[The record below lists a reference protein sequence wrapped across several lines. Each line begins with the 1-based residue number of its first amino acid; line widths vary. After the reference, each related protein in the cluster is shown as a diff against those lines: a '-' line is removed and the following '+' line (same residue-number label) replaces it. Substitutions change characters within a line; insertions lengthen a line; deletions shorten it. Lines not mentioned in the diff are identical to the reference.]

1 MSYFI
6 RPVTKNDESFL
17 WEMLYHAAHMAEE
30 GEPSPEAAKHNPDLV
45 KYVQDWERETDIGCL
60 ALDTESNQPIGAV
73 WIRLLIG
80 SEKTISY
87 VNDLT
92 PELAI
97 AVLPNYIGSGVG
109 TQLLTHVLAAAAKR
123 YSAVVLSVRA
133 SNPAQR
139 LYQRMGFVVIGKT
152 TNRVGTESLN
162 MLYTFPIR

>member
-1 MSYFI
+1 MSYRV
-6 RPVTKNDESFL
+6 RPVTKDDEPFL

-30 GEPSPEAAKHNPDLV
+30 GATSPEAAKQNPDLM
-45 KYVQDWERETDIGCL
+45 KYVKDWGRETDIGCL
-60 ALDTESNQPIGAV
+60 ALATESNQPIGAA

-80 SEKTISY
+80 NEKTISY

-109 TQLLTHVLAAAAKR
+109 TQLLTHVLAAAEKR
-123 YSAVVLSVRA
+123 YTSVVLSVRA

-139 LYQRMGFVVIGKT
+139 LYTRMGFVVIGKT
-152 TNRVGTESLN
+152 INRVGTESLN
-162 MLYTFPIR
+162 MLYSFPV